1 MAQAQKLFQI
11 FKAGTHK
18 AMSGVTLDFS
28 ERDLQMTAAAFSPAS
43 RPAPLVL
50 GHPKDDQPA
59 YGQVRGL
66 FVKDGDLFAQ
76 AVVDSA
82 LETLVKTGRY
92 RYISASFVSPFAS
105 DNPTPGAYYL
115 KHVGFLGAH
124 PPAVRGMTPPA
135 FAERADALC
144 FCEGNDC
151 SASFGTSVE
160 FAEGDGLRPERWALH
175 ALALDYQRVCPA
187 LSYMEA
193 ISRAETVIF

>member
-18 AMSGVTLDFS
+18 AMSGVSLDFS

-76 AVVDSA
+76 AVVDAA

-92 RYISASFVSPFAS
+92 RYISASFISPFAS

-135 FAERADALC
+135 FAERAASLS
-144 FCEGNDC
+144 FCEGFDC
-151 SASFGTSVE
+151 SESFGASVE

>member
-18 AMSGVTLDFS
+18 AMSGVSLDFS

-76 AVVDSA
+76 AVVASW
-82 LETLVKTGRY
+82 GR
-92 RYISASFVSPFAS
+92 I
-105 DNPTPGAYYL
+105 
-115 KHVGFLGAH
+115 H
-124 PPAVRGMTPPA
+124 PPSGA
-135 FAERADALC
+135 
-144 FCEGNDC
+144 
-151 SASFGTSVE
+151 
-160 FAEGDGLRPERWALH
+160 
-175 ALALDYQRVCPA
+175 
-187 LSYMEA
+187 
-193 ISRAETVIF
+193 